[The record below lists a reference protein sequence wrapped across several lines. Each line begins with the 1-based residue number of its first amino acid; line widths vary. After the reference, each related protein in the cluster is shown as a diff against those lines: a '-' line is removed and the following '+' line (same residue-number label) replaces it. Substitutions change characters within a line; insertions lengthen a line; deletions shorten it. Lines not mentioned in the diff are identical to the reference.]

1 MSNAAVLTA
10 LRTRIREFVTKNF
23 YMADP
28 EAFSDQTSFLDQ
40 GIIDSTGVLELVSF
54 VESEWSLTVVDD
66 EMVPQ
71 NFDSVDA
78 LVTFVDK
85 KTS

>member
-1 MSNAAVLTA
+1 MSDSAEIKQR
-10 LRTRIREFVTKNF
+10 LRAFVTKNF

-28 EAFSDQTSFLDQ
+28 DAFTDQTSFLDQ
-40 GIIDSTGVLELVSF
+40 GIIDSTGVLELVAF
-54 VESEWSLTVVDD
+54 VEDTWKLTVIDD

-71 NFDSVDA
+71 NFDSIDA
-78 LVTFVDK
+78 LVAFVSK

>member
-1 MSNAAVLTA
+1 MGADEIRKKL
-10 LRTRIREFVTKNF
+10 REFVTKNF

-28 EAFSDQTSFLDQ
+28 DAFTDQTSFLDQ

-54 VESEWSLTVVDD
+54 VEGEWKLAVVDD
-66 EMVPQ
+66 EMIPQ
-71 NFDSVDA
+71 NFDSIDA
-78 LVTFVDK
+78 LVAFVTK